1 MFAAFH
7 NQSPLITMIKII
19 LFENI
24 PFRIFSSQ
32 QNLMIQGFHRADQ
45 SQRFFHMYFFGFSS
59 LTPEK
64 KFKIQQIAFLIL
76 IQVLLSQSVNIFANF
91 QVHYCYDTCEI
102 SRVFTGKILA

>member
-7 NQSPLITMIKII
+7 NQSPLVTMVKII

-32 QNLMIQGFHRADQ
+32 QMIQGFHRADQ

-64 KFKIQQIAFLIL
+64 RFKIQQIAFLIL

-91 QVHYCYDTCEI
+91 
-102 SRVFTGKILA
+102 